1 MELPLWIIAIAS
13 VGTWWAI
20 AGVTAE
26 LRLTRGGKD
35 LDEIIKVMQAIE
47 MSHRETLGKV
57 RDDLLRIEQELQRR

>member
-13 VGTWWAI
+13 VCTWWAI